1 MKRTKYYFKDFSIV
15 FIFAVIGF
23 LLASVILSQ
32 IISLIANGEGI
43 NFIDVSSRTWAIYL
57 NAFLT
62 EFAYFLIFI
71 IYSKLH
77 KIDIKNATS
86 LTIPKLNKRTNIA
99 LHFIVSLLTFVTFFC
114 SLNFINM
121 ITHFLSQ
128 GLVAPAS
135 SVPLANFGQ
144 FLLSV
149 LFFAVVPAV
158 VEELLFRGLIFN
170 GLKNSFNIKVAVIL
184 SSIIFALIH
193 FSVFQT
199 VYQLILGVV
208 LSLTLLFTNSLLL
221 TMLMHFL
228 NNFLI
233 AFISY
238 LSHGKSIFEFAN
250 FGVLEI
256 ILSIVIFLVGVA
268 TVCFIFYFIKRLV
281 KDGKNS
287 KIKEDEINGKANLK
301 KDKTSVEINF
311 EKDGSKEIIN
321 SKLNKQGKS
330 SVSDNKIKVA
340 PNDELDTPNSVTRE
354 SIALSCIGVF
364 IALVLWCINSFGG

>member
-32 IISLIANGEGI
+32 IISLIANAEGI
-43 NFIDVSSRTWAIYL
+43 NFIDVSSRPWAIYL

-99 LHFIVSLLTFVTFFC
+99 LPFIVSLLTFVTFFC

-144 FLLSV
+144 FLLSI

-170 GLKNSFNIKVAVIL
+170 GLKNSFNAKIAVIL
-184 SSIIFALIH
+184 SSIIFTLIH
-193 FSVFQT
+193 FSIFQT

-208 LSLTLLFTNSLLL
+208 LSLILLFTNSLLL

-233 AFISY
+233 VFISY
-238 LSHGKSIFEFAN
+238 LSQGKSVFEFAN

-256 ILSIVIFLVGVA
+256 VLSIVIFLVGVA
-268 TVCFIFYFIKRLV
+268 IVCLIFYFVKRLV

-287 KIKEDEINGKANLK
+287 KIKEDEIKGKANLK
-301 KDKTSVEINF
+301 KDKTSIEINF
-311 EKDGSKEIIN
+311 EKDRSKADTNNE
-321 SKLNKQGKS
+321 LNKQSKR

>member
-43 NFIDVSSRTWAIYL
+43 NFIDVSSRPWAIYL

-99 LHFIVSLLTFVTFFC
+99 LPFIVSLLTFVTFFC

-170 GLKNSFNIKVAVIL
+170 GLKNSFNAKVAVIL
-184 SSIIFALIH
+184 SSIIFTLIH
-193 FSVFQT
+193 FSIFQT

-208 LSLTLLFTNSLLL
+208 LSLILLFTNSLLL

-233 AFISY
+233 VFISY
-238 LSHGKSIFEFAN
+238 LSQGKSVFEFAN

-256 ILSIVIFLVGVA
+256 VLSIVIFLVGVA
-268 TVCFIFYFIKRLV
+268 IVCLIFYFIKRLV

-301 KDKTSVEINF
+301 KDKTSIEINF
-311 EKDGSKEIIN
+311 EKDRSKADTNNE
-321 SKLNKQGKS
+321 LNKQGKS

>member
-32 IISLIANGEGI
+32 IISLIANAEGV
-43 NFIDVSSRTWAIYL
+43 NFIDVSSRPWAIYL

-99 LHFIVSLLTFVTFFC
+99 LPFIVSLLTFVTFFC

-128 GLVAPAS
+128 GLVAPTS

-144 FLLSV
+144 FLLSI

-170 GLKNSFNIKVAVIL
+170 GLKNSFNAKVAVIL
-184 SSIIFALIH
+184 SSIIFTLIH
-193 FSVFQT
+193 FSIFQT

-208 LSLTLLFTNSLLL
+208 LSLILLFTNSLLL

-233 AFISY
+233 VFISY
-238 LSHGKSIFEFAN
+238 LSQGKSVFEFAN

-256 ILSIVIFLVGVA
+256 VLSIVIFLVGVA
-268 TVCFIFYFIKRLV
+268 IVCLIFYFVKRLV
-281 KDGKNS
+281 KDN
-287 KIKEDEINGKANLK
+287 
-301 KDKTSVEINF
+301 
-311 EKDGSKEIIN
+311 
-321 SKLNKQGKS
+321 
-330 SVSDNKIKVA
+330 
-340 PNDELDTPNSVTRE
+340 
-354 SIALSCIGVF
+354 
-364 IALVLWCINSFGG
+364 

>member
-32 IISLIANGEGI
+32 IISLIANAEGI
-43 NFIDVSSRTWAIYL
+43 NFIDISSRPWAIYL

-99 LHFIVSLLTFVTFFC
+99 LPFIVSLLTFVTFFC

-170 GLKNSFNIKVAVIL
+170 GLKNSFNAKIAVIL
-184 SSIIFALIH
+184 SSIIFTLIH
-193 FSVFQT
+193 FSIFQT

-208 LSLTLLFTNSLLL
+208 LSLILLFTNSLLL

-233 AFISY
+233 VFISY
-238 LSHGKSIFEFAN
+238 LSQGKSVFEFAN

-256 ILSIVIFLVGVA
+256 VLSIVIFLVGVA
-268 TVCFIFYFIKRLV
+268 IVCLIFYFIKRLV

-287 KIKEDEINGKANLK
+287 KIKEDEIKGKANLK
-301 KDKTSVEINF
+301 KDKTSIEINF
-311 EKDGSKEIIN
+311 EKDRSKADTNNE
-321 SKLNKQGKS
+321 LNKQGKS

-340 PNDELDTPNSVTRE
+340 ANDELDTPNSVTRE

>member
-43 NFIDVSSRTWAIYL
+43 NFIDVSSRPWAIYL

-99 LHFIVSLLTFVTFFC
+99 LPFMVALLLLVTFFC

-121 ITHFLSQ
+121 TTHFLSQ
-128 GLVAPAS
+128 VLVAPVS

-170 GLKNSFNIKVAVIL
+170 GLKNSFNAKVAVIL
-184 SSIIFALIH
+184 TSIIFTLIH
-193 FSVFQT
+193 FSIFQT

-208 LSLTLLFTNSLLL
+208 LSLILLFTNSLLL

-233 AFISY
+233 VFISY
-238 LSHGKSIFEFAN
+238 LSQGKSIFEFAN

-256 ILSIVIFLVGVA
+256 VLSIVIFLVGVA
-268 TVCFIFYFIKRLV
+268 IVCLIFYFIKRLV
-281 KDGKNS
+281 KYGKNS

-311 EKDGSKEIIN
+311 EKDGSKEITN

>member
-32 IISLIANGEGI
+32 IISLIANAEGV
-43 NFIDVSSRTWAIYL
+43 NFIDVSSRPWAIYL

-99 LHFIVSLLTFVTFFC
+99 LPFIVSLLTFVTFFC

-128 GLVAPAS
+128 GLVAPTS

-144 FLLSV
+144 FLLSI

-170 GLKNSFNIKVAVIL
+170 GLKNSFNAKVAVIL
-184 SSIIFALIH
+184 SSIIFTLIH
-193 FSVFQT
+193 FSIFQT

-208 LSLTLLFTNSLLL
+208 LSLILLFTNSLLL

-233 AFISY
+233 VFISY
-238 LSHGKSIFEFAN
+238 LSQGKSVFEFAN

-256 ILSIVIFLVGVA
+256 VLSIVIFLVGVA
-268 TVCFIFYFIKRLV
+268 IVCLIFYFVKRLV

-287 KIKEDEINGKANLK
+287 KIKEDEIKGKANLK
-301 KDKTSVEINF
+301 KDKTSIEINF
-311 EKDGSKEIIN
+311 EKDRSKADTNNE
-321 SKLNKQGKS
+321 LNKQGKS

>member
-32 IISLIANGEGI
+32 IISLIANAEGI
-43 NFIDVSSRTWAIYL
+43 NFIDVSSRPWAIYL

-99 LHFIVSLLTFVTFFC
+99 LPFIVSLLTFVSFFC

-144 FLLSV
+144 FLLSI

-158 VEELLFRGLIFN
+158 LEELLFRGLIFN
-170 GLKNSFNIKVAVIL
+170 GLKNSFNAKIAVIL
-184 SSIIFALIH
+184 SSIIFTLIH
-193 FSVFQT
+193 FSIFQT
-199 VYQLILGVV
+199 VYQLILGIV
-208 LSLTLLFTNSLLL
+208 LSLILLFTNSLLL

-233 AFISY
+233 VFISY
-238 LSHGKSIFEFAN
+238 LSQGKSVFEFAN
-250 FGVLEI
+250 FVALEI
-256 ILSIVIFLVGVA
+256 VLSVVIFLVGIVL
-268 TVCFIFYFIKRLV
+268 VCLIFYFIKKLV
-281 KDGKNS
+281 KDGANS
-287 KIKEDEINGKANLK
+287 EIKETDISGEVNLN

-311 EKDGSKEIIN
+311 EKDGSKEITN

-330 SVSDNKIKVA
+330 SVSDNKLKVA

>member
-15 FIFAVIGF
+15 FIFAVIVF

-43 NFIDVSSRTWAIYL
+43 NFIDVYSRPWAIYL

-99 LHFIVSLLTFVTFFC
+99 LPFIVSLLTFVTFFC

-128 GLVAPAS
+128 GLVAPTS

-170 GLKNSFNIKVAVIL
+170 GLKNSFNAKIAVIL
-184 SSIIFALIH
+184 SSIIFTLIH
-193 FSVFQT
+193 FSIFQT

-208 LSLTLLFTNSLLL
+208 LSLILLFTNSLLL

-233 AFISY
+233 VFISY
-238 LSHGKSIFEFAN
+238 LSQGKSVFEFAN

-256 ILSIVIFLVGVA
+256 VLSIVIFLVGVA
-268 TVCFIFYFIKRLV
+268 IVCFIFYFIKRLV

>member
-32 IISLIANGEGI
+32 IISLIANAEGI
-43 NFIDVSSRTWAIYL
+43 NFIDISSRPWAIYL

-99 LHFIVSLLTFVTFFC
+99 LPFIVSLLTFVTFFC

-170 GLKNSFNIKVAVIL
+170 GLKNSFNAKIAVIL
-184 SSIIFALIH
+184 SSIIFTLIH
-193 FSVFQT
+193 FSIFQT

-208 LSLTLLFTNSLLL
+208 LSLILLFTNSLLL

-233 AFISY
+233 VFISY
-238 LSHGKSIFEFAN
+238 LSQGKSVFEFAN

-256 ILSIVIFLVGVA
+256 VLSIVIFLVGVA
-268 TVCFIFYFIKRLV
+268 IVCLIFYFIKRLV

-301 KDKTSVEINF
+301 KDKTSIEINF
-311 EKDGSKEIIN
+311 EKDRSKENTN

-330 SVSDNKIKVA
+330 RVSDNKIKVA

>member
-238 LSHGKSIFEFAN
+238 SSQGKSIFEFAN